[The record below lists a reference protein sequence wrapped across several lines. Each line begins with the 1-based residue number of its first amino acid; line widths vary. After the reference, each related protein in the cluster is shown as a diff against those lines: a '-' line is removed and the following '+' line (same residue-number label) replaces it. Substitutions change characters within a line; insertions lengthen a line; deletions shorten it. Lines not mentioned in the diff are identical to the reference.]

1 MLKLKHRMYLQ
12 AFAEEPGSVGDTGD
26 MNGSMNDP
34 GLASQTD
41 EEEDDLFSY
50 REEPEETPVT
60 STVSPNESGD
70 NAVDEWQTIRE
81 KYKDRI
87 GEEIQGAVQ
96 KRFKNQTAFEDQYNS
111 LVDGLG
117 PLFMKYGLK
126 GNDIEGLKNALAKDD
141 SLLEDMAYDEGT
153 TPEQIRRSLQER
165 QENERLRR
173 EVEKYKEE
181 QERREAEAQAME
193 DYNKW
198 LKEAEE
204 LKNLY
209 PNFDL
214 ARELENEDFVKDLMN
229 SGKSMQHVYESMH
242 LQEIMSGAIQTAVQ
256 KTREAVTN
264 NIRSR
269 GMRPPE
275 NGSRMGSVSV
285 KKNVNDLTDKDIERI
300 MARVKA
306 GEIISF

>member
-1 MLKLKHRMYLQ
+1 MGN
-12 AFAEEPGSVGDTGD
+12 AEGST
-26 MNGSMNDP
+26 MES
-34 GLASQTD
+34 GLASH
-41 EEEDDLFSY
+41 EEDDSDLFGY
-50 REEPEETPVT
+50 EEQTEAGQT
-60 STVSPNESGD
+60 SVASPNESGD
-70 NAVDEWQTIRE
+70 DAVDEWQSIRE

-96 KRFKNQTAFEDQYNS
+96 KRFKNQTAYEDQYNS

-117 PLFMKYGLK
+117 PLFLKYGLK
-126 GNDIEGLKNALAKDD
+126 GNDIDGLKNALAKDD

-153 TPEQIRRSLQER
+153 TPEQIRRNLQER
-165 QENERLRR
+165 QENDRLRR
-173 EVEKYKEE
+173 EVEKYREE
-181 QERREAEAQAME
+181 QERREAEAQAMQ
-193 DYNKW
+193 DYNNW
-198 LKEAEE
+198 LKEAEA
-204 LKNLY
+204 LKEMY

-214 ARELENEDFVKDLMN
+214 AKELENEDFVNDLIN
-229 SGKSMQHVYESMH
+229 SGKSMQHVYEAMH
-242 LQEIMSGAIQTAVQ
+242 LQEILGGAIQTAVQ

-300 MARVKA
+300 MARVRA